1 MNLDDLPTP
10 CLVVDL
16 DRVEAN
22 ISRFQAA
29 VSDTGTRFRPHA
41 KTHKTL
47 ELARMQL
54 DAGACGLT
62 VAKVGEAEVYVD
74 AGVEDVVVAYPVVGE
89 EKWARLAALADR
101 AKIGVN
107 VDSEA
112 AAHGLSRAA
121 EKRRVDLH
129 VHLDVDSG
137 LGRTGI
143 PPEEPDDLERLAGLV
158 RSLPGLRL
166 EGVTT
171 YRGLPSSATGREAA
185 GSEEGSM
192 AVDVARRLGVTQVSA
207 GSTPTGA
214 AAAAVDGITEVRAGT
229 YVFNDLMQL
238 EWGVVTEDE
247 VALSILA
254 TVVSRRGPRV
264 TVDAG
269 SKTLSGDFKLADDEG
284 PVVARGLGRDI
295 VIERM
300 NEEHGIGR
308 SSEPLEIGDRVLLT
322 PVHVCTC
329 VNLSDAMAVV
339 RDGKVEA
346 IWPVAARGKRT

>member
-192 AVDVARRLGVTQVSA
+192 AVDVARRLGV
-207 GSTPTGA
+207 
-214 AAAAVDGITEVRAGT
+214 
-229 YVFNDLMQL
+229 FNDLMQL

>member
-1 MNLDDLPTP
+1 MKLVDLPTP

-16 DRVEAN
+16 DRVESN
-22 ISRFQAA
+22 ISRWQTAIA
-29 VSDTGTRFRPHA
+29 GTGTRFRPHA
-41 KTHKTL
+41 KTHKTV

-74 AGVEDVVVAYPVVGE
+74 AGVEDIVVAYPVVGE
-89 EKWARLAALADR
+89 DKWGRLASLADR

-107 VDSEA
+107 VDSET

-121 EKRRVDLH
+121 SKRRVDIH

-137 LGRTGI
+137 LGRCGI
-143 PPEEPDDLERLAGLV
+143 PPDEADDLDRLAELV

-166 EGVTT
+166 AGVTT
-171 YRGLPSSATGREAA
+171 YRGLPPASTERDAA
-185 GSEEGSM
+185 GVEEAGLV
-192 AVDVARRLGVTQVSA
+192 VDVARRLGLTQVSA
-207 GSTPTGA
+207 GSTPTGMSTA
-214 AAAAVDGITEVRAGT
+214 GVDGVTEVRAGT

-238 EWGVVTEDE
+238 EWGVATEDDL
-247 VALSILA
+247 ALSILA
-254 TVVSRRGPRV
+254 TVVSRRGERV

-269 SKTLSGDFKLADDEG
+269 SKTLSGDFRLADDHG
-284 PVVARGLGRDI
+284 PVLARGVGRDI

-300 NEEHGIGR
+300 NEEHGVGR
-308 SSEPLEIGDRVLLT
+308 SSEPLDVGDRVHLT

-329 VNLSDAMAVV
+329 VNLSDAVAAV
-339 RDGKVEA
+339 RGDTVEA

>member
-1 MNLDDLPTP
+1 MKLEDLPTP

-22 ISRFQAA
+22 ITRYQAA
-29 VSDTGTRFRPHA
+29 VSAAGTRFRPHA
-41 KTHKTL
+41 KTHKTI

-89 EKWARLAALADR
+89 EKWARLADLAGR

-107 VDSEA
+107 VESEA
-112 AAHGLSRAA
+112 AARGLSRAA
-121 EKRRVDLH
+121 SKRRAEIH

-137 LGRTGI
+137 LGRCGI
-143 PPEEPDDLERLAGLV
+143 PPGEIENLERLAELV

-166 EGVTT
+166 AGVTT
-171 YRGLPSSATGREAA
+171 YRGLPPGATGTDAA
-185 GSEEGSM
+185 GQEEGGL
-192 AVDVARRLGVTQVSA
+192 AVGVARRLGLTQVSA
-207 GSTPTGA
+207 GSTPTGMA
-214 AAAAVDGITEVRAGT
+214 TARVDGITEVRAGT

-238 EWGVVTEDE
+238 EWGVASEDDL
-247 VALSILA
+247 ALSILA
-254 TVVSRRGPRV
+254 TVVSRRGERI

-269 SKTLSGDFKLADDEG
+269 SKTLSGDARLADDHG
-284 PVVARGLGRDI
+284 PVLARGVGRDI

-300 NEEHGIGR
+300 NEEHGVGR
-308 SSEPLEIGDRVLLT
+308 SSQPLDIGDRVLLT

-329 VNLSDAMAVV
+329 VNLSEALAAV
-339 RDGKVEA
+339 RGGNVEA